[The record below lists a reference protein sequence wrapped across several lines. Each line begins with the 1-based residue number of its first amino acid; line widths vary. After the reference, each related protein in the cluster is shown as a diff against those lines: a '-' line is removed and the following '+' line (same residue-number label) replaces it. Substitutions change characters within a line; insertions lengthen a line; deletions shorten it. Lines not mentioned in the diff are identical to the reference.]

1 MAQVERQEAQA
12 RDRKERLE
20 AEERNRKRD
29 RLEELSRRREELAYQ
44 IRRDS
49 VRRTGL
55 MATSE
60 ELGKQNLKEFFLLL
74 AAAPILLV
82 LAFTLWLYVYDFW
95 ATTSLCG
102 FIWVAF
108 WIQLKFRRYIDH
120 KRSIPRWDRSTLE
133 RYPRVKKNST
143 ASRMHFNRN
152 FRKSGKC
159 GYPTRLI
166 WIVDRNHNGRRDR
179 PGGVRLFCRKNSR
192 DGEDQERHISDI
204 TDAIKAQARAQKRK
218 PRAKHLVMGLASA
231 TSEGIR
237 MASELELNKRS
248 IKNSRPTLQ
257 T

>member
-1 MAQVERQEAQA
+1 MNLHDSVHVGDVVQNINAANECPSCKTANVPVFSCMESNCSERWCTYCGTKKPGSCQSCIAERNRQRIAREKLAQVERQEAQA

-120 KRSIPRWDRSTLE
+120 KRSIPRWDREYTRKVSKGEKELHSVENALQSEFPKEWEMRISNEADLE
-133 RYPRVKKNST
+133 
-143 ASRMHFNRN
+143 
-152 FRKSGKC
+152 
-159 GYPTRLI
+159 
-166 WIVDRNHNGRRDR
+166 
-179 PGGVRLFCRKNSR
+179 
-192 DGEDQERHISDI
+192 
-204 TDAIKAQARAQKRK
+204 
-218 PRAKHLVMGLASA
+218 
-231 TSEGIR
+231 
-237 MASELELNKRS
+237 
-248 IKNSRPTLQ
+248 
-257 T
+257 